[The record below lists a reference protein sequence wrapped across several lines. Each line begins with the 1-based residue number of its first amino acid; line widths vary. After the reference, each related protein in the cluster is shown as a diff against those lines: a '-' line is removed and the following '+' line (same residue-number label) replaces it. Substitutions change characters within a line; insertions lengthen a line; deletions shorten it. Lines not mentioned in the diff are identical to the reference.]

1 MEGEAVLSRSQFDAK
16 TLVLAPF
23 RTIGLVATCLALVW
37 SAAAVAE
44 PPCPLIPMGAVTGKP
59 TEQTVKET
67 LEAYKSVGI
76 DQYLIYPR
84 SGLELEY
91 MGEEWLQVCE
101 WFCKHAKRL
110 GMKIWLYD
118 EYNWP
123 SGSCKGKVPAE
134 NPDFESRQYAVYKK
148 ADGTFEWKVAHSP
161 GWADNYS
168 FKAMERFIELTHKK
182 YEQRL
187 GPYLGSTVV
196 GIFTDE
202 PAHPVPVKLT
212 GKPALTFR
220 FFDGLEA
227 EYQSATGRAFR
238 GDVEAYIAD
247 TTRDE
252 VWAVYCDLLG
262 RRFRKAYFD
271 PIRAWCDRVG
281 LLATG
286 HMIAENNTADS
297 AKYNGNPLHA
307 LTGLS
312 LPGMDEIGT
321 RNHPDN
327 IEWIT
332 FAVAQHAAGRCGNGG
347 LVELFALG
355 PSDMSHATQRQMIWL
370 SALHKIDRYLLAIAP
385 LDMRGNVEKN
395 GYFNPLTRAQP
406 WFPAFRL
413 LGDEARAAARFA
425 SMPVQCDVGIRY
437 PQTEAAKL
445 SIKNKQHF
453 WLNGTLRRFSQRQIT
468 YDLYEENEPCDKP
481 FVFTFTGK
489 TFKEEKS
496 GRVFEKL
503 DDAVAFV
510 REKRPP
516 DVWVETS
523 DGQPAEDLLLR
534 HYQDGC
540 VVALDL
546 SAKDRD
552 GLRLMRRGGEPV
564 LFELPARGVF
574 VCGKDKRNDP
584 PSRQI
589 TDKAKILCVS
599 ASLREPFAVSLNK
612 ANTFR
617 LAFGTNGVARL
628 KVGQPLDGLRLAVR
642 CFPEAVALTLDG
654 KPVQADQPCAAL
666 VQGFNELCRQT
677 APFRLEAGEHEVI
690 LATGA
695 KDSIYYLPIAWLT
708 GAFAVEDRVIKAVPK
723 AVGTGA
729 LWRQGLADFA
739 GRATYA
745 AEVEV
750 PSQPGAVRL
759 RLDTGGLY
767 TSVALEGQSLG
778 ERAWAPFE
786 WRVPDALKGRKIRLS
801 VAVCTSVTPLLGDC
815 KAPDAAWSQKF
826 WIPPPN
832 PRPEI
837 GLVAAP
843 EWILE

>member
-1 MEGEAVLSRSQFDAK
+1 MGKIIGTMGVSVAMAWGMAV
-16 TLVLAPF
+16 
-23 RTIGLVATCLALVW
+23 
-37 SAAAVAE
+37 AAAEA
-44 PPCPLIPMGAVTGKP
+44 PCPLIPMGAVTGKP
-59 TEQTVKET
+59 DEQTVRET

-76 DQYLIYPR
+76 DQYLVYPR

-91 MGEEWLQVCE
+91 MGDGWLQVCE

-110 GMKIWLYD
+110 DMKIWLYD

-123 SGSCKGKVPAE
+123 SGSCKGRVPAE
-134 NPDFESRQYAVYKK
+134 NPDFESRQFAIYKN
-148 ADGTFEWKVAHSP
+148 ADGTFEWQVAHSP
-161 GWADNYS
+161 GWVDNYS
-168 FKAMERFIELTHKK
+168 FKAMERFIELTHKQ
-182 YEQRL
+182 YEKRL

-227 EYQSATGRAFR
+227 EYQAATGRAFR

-286 HMIAENNTADS
+286 HMIAENSTADS

-307 LTGLS
+307 LKGLS

-321 RNHPDN
+321 RNHPDS

-332 FAVAQHAAGRCGNGG
+332 FAVAQHAAGRRGNGG

-425 SMPVQCDVGIRY
+425 SKPVQCDVGIRY
-437 PQTEAAKL
+437 PQTEAARL
-445 SIKNKQHF
+445 SVKNKQHF

-481 FVFTFTGK
+481 FVFVFTGQ

-503 DDAVAFV
+503 DEAVAFM

-534 HYQDGC
+534 RYQDGG

-546 SAKDRD
+546 SAKPRA

-574 VCGKDKRNDP
+574 VLEYAGDGHEKSPVVASGGRHGGR
-584 PSRQI
+584 PS
-589 TDKAKILCVS
+589 KIPEDT
-599 ASLREPFAVSLNK
+599 RFAVKLGK

-642 CFPEAVALTLDG
+642 CIPEALALTLDG
-654 KPVQADQPCAAL
+654 NAISADQPCASL

-677 APFRLEAGEHEVI
+677 APFRLEAGEHEVA

-695 KDSIYYLPIAWLT
+695 KDSIYYLPVAWLT

-739 GRATYA
+739 GRVTYT

-750 PSQPGAVRL
+750 PAQPGAVRL

-767 TSVALEGQSLG
+767 TSVALDGHALG
-778 ERAWAPFE
+778 ECAWAPFE
-786 WRVPDALKGRKIRLS
+786 WPVPDALKGRKVTLS
-801 VAVCTSVTPLLGDC
+801 VAVFTSVAPLFGGC
-815 KAPDAAWSQKF
+815 EAPGAAWSKTF
-826 WIPPPN
+826 WVPPPN

-837 GLVAAP
+837 GLIATP
-843 EWILE
+843 EWFLE